1 MMPAAAVLADELV
14 LAVVAVVVAELVEV
28 VAVTMVYVNGAYLM

>member
-14 LAVVAVVVAELVEV
+14 LAVVAVVAELVEV